1 MKTDQNKMAHKSR
14 NHKELEFFRQHAALE
29 PYNVF
34 QTNSNETLANIFER
48 LCQPAANA
56 RVADLGCGSG
66 VFTKIL
72 DSRGFSVVG
81 IDLCAEL
88 LESGR
93 KEFENAKF
101 VAADV
106 DHLPFENES
115 VDAVLLSGIVHHLP
129 DPGPCA
135 AEVKRVLK
143 PGGRFMAFDPN
154 RANPFMYLY
163 RDKSSPF
170 YSAVG
175 VTENEGPI
183 SASVVAKVFSDT
195 GLIVETEY
203 LSGLKYRYI
212 ASGVARK
219 FLAVYNFI
227 DGLIFRPRFMRTMS
241 AFVITSGVKPG

>member
-1 MKTDQNKMAHKSR
+1 MAGVQDKSKEINFFKT
-14 NHKELEFFRQHAALE
+14 HAQSDD
-29 PYNVF
+29 YDVF
-34 QTNSNETLANIFER
+34 HPETNDLLIDTFER
-48 LCQPAANA
+48 ICTPA
-56 RVADLGCGSG
+56 RGEIVADLGCGSG
-66 VFTKIL
+66 IFTKNL
-72 DSRGFSVVG
+72 QTRGFSSVG
-81 IDLCAEL
+81 MDLCVEL
-88 LESGR
+88 LEVGQQ
-93 KEFENAKF
+93 KF
-101 VAADV
+101 PDARFAAGDV
-106 DHLPFENES
+106 EHLPFASES

-129 DPGPCA
+129 DPAPCA
-135 AEVKRVLK
+135 AEVKRILK

-183 SASVVAKVFSDT
+183 SASVVSKVFSDA

-227 DGLIFRPRFMRTMS
+227 DGIIFRPGFMRPMS